1 MSGRLS
7 QRDTWQ
13 WSAPGHHWSQHTVSC
28 LLSTLA
34 TFQQRTLRCSVWCLG
49 VLWHRNKLQKHF
61 YIFCAKLIVFCWQ
74 WESQFMFPET
84 PRIFGESI
92 WTSQSLPW
100 HTLFNIRI
108 SGLLIFYTFT
118 RLRVTRDTLLS
129 SDLTFTTQKYLSSM
143 WENCFACDHKLGF
156 LSRLSFVNI
165 ILLSTSKNCFWL
177 AASNSGTAF
186 IHPTPNIT
194 QQSFDIWRF

>member
-84 PRIFGESI
+84 PRIFGI

-100 HTLFNIRI
+100 HTLLNIRI
-108 SGLLIFYTFT
+108 SGLLIFDTFT
-118 RLRVTRDTLLS
+118 RLRVTRDTSCHQTWPLL
-129 SDLTFTTQKYLSSM
+129 
-143 WENCFACDHKLGF
+143 HKNIYHLCEKIVLPVTISWGF
-156 LSRLSFVNI
+156 CSVSV
-165 ILLSTSKNCFWL
+165 LST
-177 AASNSGTAF
+177 
-186 IHPTPNIT
+186 
-194 QQSFDIWRF
+194 